1 MKRENTDYTTGNTT
15 RTYNKQISK
24 VDCNAIKI
32 GENKNTSDYETF
44 TCYHPYNN
52 HIHVQMMLC
61 LSRILC
67 VFKSQTISSKSIES
81 IKSSLVHIHRGMNN
95 WVFLD

>member
-44 TCYHPYNN
+44 TCYNPYDN

-67 VFKSQTISSKSIES
+67 VFKSQNISSKSIES
-81 IKSSLVHIHRGMNN
+81 IKSCLLHIHREMNN